1 MARLYGREYH
11 LVSVPEAPIHENRRS
26 ILPHH
31 NVGFA
36 WHALHVEAVAV
47 AVGPQPSAHL
57 QLGFGVLAA
66 YVRHAAVAL
75 GGGEAVGH
83 NQRILTTN
91 GTSPQQ
97 RLQCGFLVSHHNNMV
112 ISNRIR
118 QEILGVGRVGET
130 DYQLRAAEIR
140 ICLTAK

>member
-1 MARLYGREYH
+1 M
-11 LVSVPEAPIHENRRS
+11 PEAPVHENRCP
-26 ILPHH
+26 IFPHH
-31 NVGFA
+31 DVGFA
-36 WHALHVEAVAV
+36 WHALHIEAVAV
-47 AVGPQPSAHL
+47 AVGPQPLAHL
-57 QLGFGVLAA
+57 QLGFGVPAA
-66 YVRHAAVAL
+66 DVRHAAVAL

-118 QEILGVGRVGET
+118 QEIFGVGRVGET
-130 DYQLRAAEIR
+130 DYQLRAAEVGG
-140 ICLTAK
+140 CLTVK